1 MAVLAC
7 LRLPRACAKPRSS
20 GRRRRASALSPRPR
34 RKLAPMPPL
43 AVPCTLQP
51 SRSNSKTRLALLNE
65 GGRPL
70 PLGGDPPQNL
80 SGVPLRLAW
89 DPRHVTQVLGHV
101 TRALGHVTQAL
112 GHVTQALR
120 HVTKCLTVSTRS
132 VLPTVTVSARL
143 VTQGPG
149 SRICRVSLAFDQ
161 PVVASPSKGLGACR
175 FSSLHVA
182 SLFPT
187 SRTFEPTSVHAG
199 SELCCSACWSDRVPA
214 DHKSYPRR
222 RFGRGPHRLTYFALC
237 VPIAH
242 PAVQTL
248 L

>member
-1 MAVLAC
+1 MLAC

-51 SRSNSKTRLALLNE
+51 SRSNSKTRLALPNE

-70 PLGGDPPQNL
+70 PLGGDPPRNL

-120 HVTKCLTVSTRS
+120 HVTQVSHRQYPFGAPHGDRECTSGNAGPRLTDLPGLPCLR
-132 VLPTVTVSARL
+132 PA
-143 VTQGPG
+143 G
-149 SRICRVSLAFDQ
+149 SRVALERARRLPLQLAPRCIPLSHITHFRAD
-161 PVVASPSKGLGACR
+161 VR
-175 FSSLHVA
+175 
-182 SLFPT
+182 
-187 SRTFEPTSVHAG
+187 
-199 SELCCSACWSDRVPA
+199 ACWVR
-214 DHKSYPRR
+214 
-222 RFGRGPHRLTYFALC
+222 AL
-237 VPIAH
+237 
-242 PAVQTL
+242 L
-248 L
+248 LGLLV